1 MDALYPNILILHS
14 LIRWIISILFI
25 LLIVKWYLK
34 RNQTGKIELWDKR
47 LINSFFTFAA
57 IQLILGL
64 ELYFRS
70 PLVNYFLTHFSEAIH
85 QRQPRFFGMEHS
97 SMMLTGI
104 ILICVGI
111 VKSKQKETPYKTLF
125 TYFGV
130 AFLIIFFSIPW
141 EFSPLTSRPLW
152 RWF

>member
-1 MDALYPNILILHS
+1 MDTLYPNILIFHS

-25 LLIVKWYLK
+25 VLIVRWYLK

-47 LINSFFTFAA
+47 LINSFLIFAS
-57 IQLILGL
+57 IQLILGF

-104 ILICVGI
+104 IMVCVGI

-125 TYFGV
+125 IYYGI
-130 AFLIIFFSIPW
+130 AFLIIFSSIPW
-141 EFSPLTSRPLW
+141 EYSPLTSRPLW

>member
-14 LIRWIISILFI
+14 LIRWIISFLFI
-25 LLIVKWYLK
+25 VSIVRWYLK
-34 RNQTGKIELWDKR
+34 RNQIGKIELWDKR
-47 LINSFFTFAA
+47 LINFFLVFVG
-57 IQLILGL
+57 IQLILGI

-70 PLVNYFLTHFSEAIH
+70 PLVNFFLTHFSEAIH
-85 QRQPRFFGMEHS
+85 QRQPRFFGMEHI
-97 SMMLTGI
+97 SMMLIGI
-104 ILICVGI
+104 AIICVGI

-125 TYFGV
+125 IYYGI

>member
-1 MDALYPNILILHS
+1 MDVYSSILIFHS
-14 LIRWIISILFI
+14 LIRWLFICVITISII
-25 LLIVKWYLK
+25 RWYLK
-34 RNQTGKIELWDKR
+34 RSQKMKIVRVDK
-47 LINSFFTFAA
+47 LIINSFLIISS

-85 QRQPRFFGMEHS
+85 QRQLRFFGMEHS
-97 SMMLTGI
+97 SMMLAGI
-104 ILICVGI
+104 ILVCVGI

-125 TYFGV
+125 IYYGF

>member
-1 MDALYPNILILHS
+1 MDTLYPNILIFHS

-25 LLIVKWYLK
+25 VSIVSWYLK
-34 RNQTGKIELWDKR
+34 RNKTGKIELWDKR
-47 LINSFFTFAA
+47 LINSFLIFAG
-57 IQLILGL
+57 IQFILGF

-104 ILICVGI
+104 IMVCVGI

-125 TYFGV
+125 IYYGI